1 MIYFEQK
8 SKSKVIWRV
17 LSYICAG
24 VALFLIIN
32 FSVLAFYAKKQ
43 RSLEQ
48 EQTRIEQKIGKQLI
62 DREITKLEKEK
73 QEAELQ
79 KQTEERLK
87 AEKEAEEAKAE
98 IARKNKEQEEEMKRQ
113 QQVLAAQ
120 QIATEKEAE
129 RQAEALREQQRQSEE
144 QQSKQKEIE
153 KCKAQTETNKSKAIN
168 EYETAHL
175 KAVQNLEEFILNSYN
190 ECIEQIRQQSENIND
205 YYFLR
210 DFVSAGKAK
219 CIEVRDEMR
228 YIKTENLESYK
239 KQRYAEIEQ
248 KYQEESQ
255 KCLN

>member
-8 SKSKVIWRV
+8 SKVIWRV
-17 LSYICAG
+17 ISYICAG
-24 VALFLIIN
+24 IALFLIIN
-32 FSVLAFYAKKQ
+32 FSVLAFYVKEQ

-48 EQTRIEQKIGKQLI
+48 EQTRTEQKIGKQLI

-79 KQTEERLK
+79 RQTGERLK

-113 QQVLAAQ
+113 QQVLAAEQ
-120 QIATEKEAE
+120 VTNQKEANRE
-129 RQAEALREQQRQSEE
+129 AEALKQQQAQIE
-144 QQSKQKEIE
+144 KQEKIE
-153 KCKAQTETNKSKAIN
+153 KCKAQAETNKSKAIN
-168 EYETAHL
+168 EYEAAHL

-190 ECIEQIRQQSENIND
+190 ECIDQLSEQPKNPDSY
-205 YYFLR
+205 YYFSEDL
-210 DFVSAGKAK
+210 FLAGKAR
-219 CIEVRDEMR
+219 CVEIRDEMR

-255 KCLN
+255 KCLNQ